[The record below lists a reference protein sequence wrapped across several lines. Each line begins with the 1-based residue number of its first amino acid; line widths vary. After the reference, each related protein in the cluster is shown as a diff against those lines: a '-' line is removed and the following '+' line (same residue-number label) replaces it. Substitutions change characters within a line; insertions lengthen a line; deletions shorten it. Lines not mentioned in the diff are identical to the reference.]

1 MITFL
6 INQTTDVAD
15 NQKKER
21 ITLEHHYREKE
32 KMHGILEHNI
42 YSKHGIR
49 ADWEQR

>member
-6 INQTTDVAD
+6 ISQTTEIAD

-32 KMHGILEHNI
+32 EAWDLRAYIL
-42 YSKHGIR
+42 
-49 ADWEQR
+49 